1 MNTFWWNLKLKN
13 SQIKILWCWSWMVVI
28 ALCGCNGRYSSST
41 STIFNSWHKL
51 DKMTNFAQ
59 NALRRIEKFMENVWF
74 CLIGNSVA
82 SAVIRIYYSKRLI
95 GFLWWLVL
103 PSQCWVWIFVAE
115 EECNHFVAFS
125 NGGVPQNI
133 LVLLQRISTTQPKQ
147 ESRRKYQKIAIL
159 TSIYRQFPVKI
170 RSMECRI
177 KTQERV

>member
-1 MNTFWWNLKLKN
+1 MQQLWKLCATIGKWSFTTLRKSVHSRFWLVSRFELVMSHLNPCVSDIFPVKTFWWNLKLKN

-28 ALCGCNGRYSSST
+28 ALCGCNGRYFSST

-59 NALRRIEKFMENVWF
+59 NALRRIEKLME
-74 CLIGNSVA
+74 NSVA
-82 SAVIRIYYSKRLI
+82 SAVIWIYYSKRLI

-125 NGGVPQNI
+125 N
-133 LVLLQRISTTQPKQ
+133 
-147 ESRRKYQKIAIL
+147 
-159 TSIYRQFPVKI
+159 
-170 RSMECRI
+170 
-177 KTQERV
+177 